1 MAEWVW
7 LGGAV
12 EVRQRHGCRSKRD
25 HDLDEKGATVS
36 DILPVFGGYIKVKV
50 LGTKKKRMKSIYR
63 GESGWSLDEILCS
76 LDNLSWEKE

>member
-1 MAEWVW
+1 MAEWMW

-36 DILPVFGGYIKVKV
+36 DILPVFVGD
-50 LGTKKKRMKSIYR
+50 KSEDFKHKER
-63 GESGWSLDEILCS
+63 PDETEDLQ
-76 LDNLSWEKE
+76 

>member
-1 MAEWVW
+1 MW

-36 DILPVFGGYIKVKV
+36 DILPVFGGDKVKI
-50 LGTKKKRMKSIYR
+50 LNTRKTPMKTKIYR
-63 GESGWSLDEILCS
+63 
-76 LDNLSWEKE
+76 